1 MLLLI
6 LCELWPG
13 RPPAP
18 IWDVLRR
25 AVLRRDD
32 WHCVGCGK
40 RKPLDIHHVWPLSQ
54 GGSNRLMNMVAL
66 CRDCH
71 QRVHGRKF

>member
-1 MLLLI
+1 MIVLK

-25 AVLRRDD
+25 AVLRRDN
-32 WHCVGCGK
+32 WRCVGCGQ
-40 RKPLDIHHVWPLSQ
+40 RRPLDIHHILPLAQ
-54 GGSNRLMNMVAL
+54 GGSNRLTNMVSL
-66 CRDCH
+66 CRECH
-71 QRVHGRKF
+71 QQVHGRKF

>member
-1 MLLLI
+1 MIVLK

-25 AVLRRDD
+25 AVLRRYS
-32 WHCVGCGK
+32 WRCVGCGQH
-40 RKPLDIHHVWPLSQ
+40 RPLDIHHILPLAQ
-54 GGSNRLMNMVAL
+54 GGSNRLTNMVSL
-66 CRDCH
+66 CRECH
-71 QRVHGRKF
+71 QQVHGRKF